1 MTSRLKLPFKL
12 TDSKKSN
19 EFEVN
24 ETSKKDDFS
33 LSEVSHLFFFFSFD
47 HVKTKCTFE
56 NRSFDTDF
64 LIDRQ
69 HSRMIPYK
77 KYSPL
82 ERKMELLKC
91 K

>member
-33 LSEVSHLFFFFSFD
+33 LSEVSHLFFFLLRS
-47 HVKTKCTFE
+47 CQ
-56 NRSFDTDF
+56 NRIK
-64 LIDRQ
+64 IDR
-69 HSRMIPYK
+69 SIRI
-77 KYSPL
+77 SL
-82 ERKMELLKC
+82 SSDDTRV
-91 K
+91 